1 MQSKL
6 PLLLGS
12 MLVVGA
18 LGRAHEGHKH
28 EAHRNKAASTEQA
41 APADEATVTITGEV
55 IDLSCYL
62 DHEGK
67 GKEHAKCAK
76 MCLVQKHVPAGLL
89 GDDGSVVLLVADHK
103 HEKAFAPIPGWAA
116 ERVTVTGKKA
126 TKGGLNAILVTSAEK
141 AK

>member
-1 MQSKL
+1 MQRKL
-6 PLLLGS
+6 PPLLGS
-12 MLVVGA
+12 MLVIAA
-18 LGRAHEGHKH
+18 LGHAHEGHKH
-28 EAHRNKAASTEQA
+28 EGHKAHASAEQA
-41 APADEATVTITGEV
+41 APADKATVTVTGEV

>member
-1 MQSKL
+1 MNKGMMAG
-6 PLLLGS
+6 LLA
-12 MLVVGA
+12 GA
-18 LGRAHEGHKH
+18 LGVAAQGHSHEGHKH
-28 EAHRNKAASTEQA
+28 EGHGSKAAA
-41 APADEATVTITGEV
+41 ADAATVTVTGEV
-55 IDLSCYL
+55 IDLSCYM

-76 MCLVQKHVPAGLL
+76 MCLLEKHVPAGLL

-116 ERVTVTGKKA
+116 ERVTVTGKK
-126 TKGGLNAILVTSAEK
+126 TSKGGLNAILVTTAEK